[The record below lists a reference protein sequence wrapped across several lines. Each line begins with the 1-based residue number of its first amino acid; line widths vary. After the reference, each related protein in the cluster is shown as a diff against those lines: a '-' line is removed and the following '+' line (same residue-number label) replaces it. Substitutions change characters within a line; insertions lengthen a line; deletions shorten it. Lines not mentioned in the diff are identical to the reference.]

1 MAAKVVNQNDILQ
14 IIRDSAGLIHDIIG
28 SISGVIDISNKIS
41 SSVHDYVDI
50 LQIVYG
56 TGKGDS
62 LIEIII
68 NSHEA
73 LQNKMNKLN
82 NPFARTLIRG
92 IFKEIK
98 FIIRQLNWLS
108 YKAWFNL
115 EDGTEKILSMFQI
128 LTIIGDSINKLSFSP
143 LTEIKLEYTKFILE
157 RLYEILSETIGESWL
172 TSLISVKGF
181 TKVEQSVKSLYNIV
195 NQLNEI
201 DWFMM
206 NAAKNRLDDISD
218 ILEDLLSMGKKGLLL
233 IFVKTGISTIFNAI
247 SKCVEF
253 IEFINQKKIGL
264 LTGLK
269 FSIVQN
275 VIHNT
280 NENIFTLIKLGLKGL
295 LIIPILP
302 GLTAVTIA
310 MKLIISIIQSVS
322 DIKFLFIKKKFKII
336 YSSIGLIRAILNRL
350 KHIGKVRLKY
360 IIKLI
365 VIKIIFNNLKEI
377 FINASIA
384 GLAAVIFILTAPALI
399 LGIGALILVIRLIAF
414 ISNRIGVRTI
424 LGIGVLMIITTLLLG
439 VAINLTLL
447 GIIALG
453 VMKNILYIFGF
464 LLALIPIIGAIFILG
479 LAVSLLAIVAAP
491 AVIGIIAMTLMV
503 TSILIIAG
511 LLKLL
516 EFVELDHDK
525 IHKNLE
531 KVINLSK
538 YIMTKLF
545 DEESTDTMQEG
556 VDDSSGFI
564 GMLKG
569 LLSASPLLIQALASS
584 IFLVFT
590 VISVLSIL
598 FIVAMFK
605 LIENIQLDKGKI
617 LTNIG
622 IVTSLSK
629 DLIDLLFGG
638 YHTETDKNG
647 RTIIKEDPDRKKW
660 LGRFFGGLG
669 LLINTICTSAF
680 LLSTFLSISLLTVI
694 AGELKLVGNIELD
707 KDKILNNIGI
717 IVALSKNIIDLL
729 FGGYHTEMDENG
741 QTNIKEDPDRKNW
754 LLRIFDGIGSIIN
767 TICTSAFLLSTFM
780 SVGLL
785 YFISNTLKSIQ
796 DIVIDRET
804 IKTKVGEIMTAC
816 RDVMEVITSPV
827 EDNESEPG
835 FWSKIL
841 DSVKTVVNVGEAIG
855 SIGYM
860 AMSIACIGL
869 VKLLADN
876 LISINDINVPTDL
889 NVKISSILTTVD
901 GIINVINN
909 PKQNSLY
916 QDPKQIKKAIG
927 TINDVFGLLETIND
941 ADFQNSIVETRLNL
955 LDRLR
960 NSLLEWIEMGSKTTN
975 LNKVEHF
982 IDKNISFL
990 EKIDDVKFRN
1000 LRITA
1005 KLFENM
1011 AEFSET
1017 INGNFE
1023 GLAES
1028 LNEKIAPLLEELKEL
1043 MDGVG
1048 KKVEKTGAD
1057 TSATIFAAKSDSKLT
1072 PDEMKQQVDRQMPR
1086 ASESEKM
1093 KELQKMMKKQN
1104 MKESDDET
1112 IVGLLKQII
1121 QIMGGV

>member
-1 MAAKVVNQNDILQ
+1 MAKIVNQNDILQ

-56 TGKGDS
+56 TGKGDG
-62 LIEIII
+62 LIEIVI

-108 YKAWFNL
+108 YKAWWNL
-115 EDGTEKILSMFQI
+115 ESGTEQILSMFQI

-157 RLYEILSETIGESWL
+157 KLYEILSETIGESWL
-172 TSLISVKGF
+172 MSLISVKGF
-181 TKVEQSVKSLYNIV
+181 TKVEQSVKSLYNII

-269 FSIVQN
+269 FSIVQDI
-275 VIHNT
+275 IHNT

-569 LLSASPLLIQALASS
+569 LLSAPPLLIQALASS

-629 DLIDLLFGG
+629 DL
-638 YHTETDKNG
+638 
-647 RTIIKEDPDRKKW
+647 
-660 LGRFFGGLG
+660 
-669 LLINTICTSAF
+669 
-680 LLSTFLSISLLTVI
+680 
-694 AGELKLVGNIELD
+694 
-707 KDKILNNIGI
+707 
-717 IVALSKNIIDLL
+717 IDLL

-916 QDPKQIKKAIG
+916 QDPKRIKKAIG

-960 NSLLEWIEMGSKTTN
+960 NSLLEWVEMGSKTTN

-1028 LNEKIAPLLEELKEL
+1028 LNEKIAPLLEELKKI

-1048 KKVEKTGAD
+1048 QKVEKSGAN
-1057 TSATIFAAKSDSKLT
+1057 TSASIFAANQQSLST
-1072 PDEMKQQVDRQMPR
+1072 NEMHQQVDRQLPNGTDEQKEKLVQQMMEKQ
-1086 ASESEKM
+1086 AQQQTNSIISKLEDFIQVFKSGQYSEAR
-1093 KELQKMMKKQN
+1093 L
-1104 MKESDDET
+1104 
-1112 IVGLLKQII
+1112 
-1121 QIMGGV
+1121 